1 MSRGA
6 EIFVI
11 ASVPFTVALGRSG
24 DGVISLAL
32 GLLGVLLARTVFVDR
47 ENRKLG
53 RHQRLSETLPLTM
66 TAMLISGVVIWDNQ
80 MGFSTAAFTGIGVGW
95 TAILLID
102 VIGRRI
108 LDPGERGKTPPDP
121 DPPGG

>member
-1 MSRGA
+1 MS
-6 EIFVI
+6 VL
-11 ASVPFTVALGRSG
+11 ASVPVTAALGHPG
-24 DGVISLAL
+24 DAVISLIL

-53 RHQRLSETLPLTM
+53 RRQRLRETLPLTL

-95 TAILLID
+95 TAILLLD

-108 LDPGERGKTPPDP
+108 IDPGDRGKPE
-121 DPPGG
+121 G